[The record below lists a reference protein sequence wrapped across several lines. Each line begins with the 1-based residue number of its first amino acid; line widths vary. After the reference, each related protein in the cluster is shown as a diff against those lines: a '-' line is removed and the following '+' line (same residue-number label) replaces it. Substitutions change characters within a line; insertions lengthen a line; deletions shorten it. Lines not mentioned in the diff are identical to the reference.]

1 MHPAAVLLS
10 GVLRETSVKGG
21 SRSLG
26 PSFIKGADILA
37 ARKALAELFP
47 LHAAQ
52 FAKEAVRIEELKAVK
67 KDSDARNWK
76 AKHAR
81 LRELIRRYPD
91 DFAIDSRQ
99 GNLVGVTHIPTG
111 FRYHTPAHT
120 LPFELRDLEATDAPR
135 TSRANRP

>member
-21 SRSLG
+21 SGSLG

-91 DFAIDSRQ
+91 DFYIDSA
-99 GNLVGVTHIPTG
+99 GPNNIVGITHRTSG
-111 FRYHTPAHT
+111 FRYHMPRHA
-120 LPFELRDLEATDAPR
+120 LPEPWLQQQ
-135 TSRANRP
+135 